1 MWKLLLCINS
11 IRCMIRSRSLFLS
24 FNGVEVTV
32 FVMVTIRKNLPIGE
46 DVVVLLEVSV
56 FEQLTR

>member
-1 MWKLLLCINS
+1 
-11 IRCMIRSRSLFLS
+11 MIRSRSLFLS